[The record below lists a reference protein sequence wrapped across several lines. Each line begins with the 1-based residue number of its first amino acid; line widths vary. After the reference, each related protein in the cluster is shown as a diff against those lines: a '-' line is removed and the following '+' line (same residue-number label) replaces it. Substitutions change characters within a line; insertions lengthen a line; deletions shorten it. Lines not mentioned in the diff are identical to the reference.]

1 MRLFRSV
8 ESGNTSLDLVLLFFT
23 NKEGHWRVLVN
34 TSSSGSLNGR
44 VVRYSKTINS
54 VSYQRSMRK
63 SFAD

>member
-1 MRLFRSV
+1 MRLVRSV

-23 NKEGHWRVLVN
+23 NKEGHRRVLVN

-44 VVRYSKTINS
+44 VDRYSKTINS